1 LAGCGAGRA
10 RDARPVSV
18 RLFVLGGEWQ
28 AIFGQLAGSAWQSVL
43 PLLWGTTKMTIRELL
58 KFRCTGCGNCCKDP
72 LLPLTHEDL
81 AELASHTLSD
91 PMKLVKF
98 VGREAIDMD
107 DEPEGFALLP
117 QGRRVMVLKHVNKR
131 CMYLGPDDRCTV
143 YAYRPLGCRVFP
155 FDPTFSRSGKLVR
168 LTLIQ
173 ATDCR
178 YELNGHNSVK
188 GLMRLNRRY
197 DDALQRYHAKLA
209 QWNQKQRGRK
219 RRGQPVQSARKL
231 LEFLGVV
238 SERRTTQYSSMWP
251 EG

>member
-1 LAGCGAGRA
+1 M
-10 RDARPVSV
+10 
-18 RLFVLGGEWQ
+18 
-28 AIFGQLAGSAWQSVL
+28 
-43 PLLWGTTKMTIRELL
+43 GTSTMTIRELL

-81 AELASHTLSD
+81 AKLASHTLTD

-117 QGRRVMVLKHVNKR
+117 QGRRVMVLRHVNKR
-131 CMYLGPDDRCTV
+131 CMYLGADDRCTV
-143 YAYRPLGCRVFP
+143 YSFRPLGCRVFP

-178 YELNGHNSVK
+178 YELDGHNSVK
-188 GLMRLNRRY
+188 GLMQLNRRY
-197 DDALQRYHAKLA
+197 DAAMQRYHAKLA
-209 QWNQKQRGRK
+209 QWNQLQRSRK
-219 RRGQPVQSARKL
+219 RQGRPVQNARQL
-231 LEFLGVV
+231 LAFLGVV
-238 SERRTTQYSSMWP
+238 PDRRRTQYASALA